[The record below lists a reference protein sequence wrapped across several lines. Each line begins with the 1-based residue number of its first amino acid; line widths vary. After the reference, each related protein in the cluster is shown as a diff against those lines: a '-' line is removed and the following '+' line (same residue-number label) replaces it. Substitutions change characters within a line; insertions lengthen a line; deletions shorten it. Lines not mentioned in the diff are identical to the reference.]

1 MDMIVRDALREM
13 SDEIT
18 DQDAYRVAAQ
28 FLLKGETLKT
38 TVSALSE
45 GQK

>member
-1 MDMIVRDALREM
+1 MGMIVRDALLEV

-28 FLLKGETLKT
+28 FLLKGDVLKN
-38 TVSALSE
+38 TVSSLSE

>member
-1 MDMIVRDALREM
+1 MDMVVWDALREM
-13 SDEIT
+13 SDAIT

-28 FLLKGETLKT
+28 FLLKGDILKN
-38 TVSALSE
+38 TVSSLSE